1 MFKGITEP
9 KILESGGEAKFGNS
23 IDSSISKN
31 SQMSQLYISGG
42 SINIISSGID
52 EPGEINEKII
62 SELLTYDIK
71 EYINNNSNYC
81 FYSISNNK
89 QNHDIYNKIYKIR
102 KIEKDKNNFI
112 RCIIFSY
119 LENLV
124 LNNNKNSLK
133 EFGEKINTKELIS
146 EKNSMINDENK
157 KRVIDILNIIISNL
171 IKNNID
177 NAYTILLKSFIF
189 IKEFSV
195 FLNYLTRKLIYDFII
210 KNKNNFLSVDEPK
223 KICELLPKKYM
234 QNNNGNESSFN
245 NFLKD
250 LIDMNFEIPHN
261 EIYSK
266 VIPYIFEIDLNVIV
280 FNNKNFSDEN
290 EIKYKYKGNDNLNL
304 IYNEKEKY
312 FSINYPIDFYKKFEK
327 YLSIVSQ
334 VCKQCKNI
342 VETNNIFKLCEKC
355 LFNIIEEDNQI
366 YTFYLDYRSKNK
378 IEEYTKNHIKKI
390 IKALPGF
397 SFKIDN
403 KKVSLNELVKVH
415 GMNFNKLLLKIIQ
428 KVCLICNN
436 EVDNKKKD
444 IITLPCNCKICSK
457 CFNIYMEEINQRNE
471 TVTAD
476 EQNVVLPM
484 SECFCG
490 YEYNLKDFKK
500 FKDEVEKCGYN
511 EYLNEIEKA
520 IENNLMSRCIF
531 CHKYLNKVDRFLRLN
546 VKDEYDH
553 LICKDCSLKKNINL
567 ENDDNKVFQ
576 CPFCNKKHLIK
587 SWKDFSGFSDC
598 VIF

>member
-9 KILESGGEAKFGNS
+9 KILESGGEAKFG
-23 IDSSISKN
+23 SSISKN

-102 KIEKDKNNFI
+102 NIEKDKNNFI

-124 LNNNKNSLK
+124 LNKKKDVLK
-133 EFGEKINTKELIS
+133 EFGEKINNKELINV
-146 EKNSMINDENK
+146 KNSIINDENK

-177 NAYTILLKSFIF
+177 NAYSILLKSFIF

-223 KICELLPKKYM
+223 KIFELLPKKYR

-250 LIDMNFEIPHN
+250 IIDMNFEIPHN

-280 FNNKNFSDEN
+280 LNNKNFSDEN
-290 EIKYKYKGNDNLNL
+290 EIKYKYKGNDNLSL
-304 IYNEKEKY
+304 IYNEKGKY
-312 FSINYPIDFYKKFEK
+312 FSINYPKNYYQKFEK

-355 LFNIIEEDNQI
+355 LFNSIEVDNQI
-366 YTFYLDYRSKNK
+366 YTFYLDYRSKNIIK
-378 IEEYTKNHIKKI
+378 KFTENHINKI
-390 IKALPGF
+390 INALPDF
-397 SFKIDN
+397 FFKIDN
-403 KKVSLNELVKVH
+403 KKET
-415 GMNFNKLLLKIIQ
+415 FKLLLKIIQ

-457 CFNIYMEEINQRNE
+457 CFNIYMEEINQRNGKV
-471 TVTAD
+471 TVD

-490 YEYNLKDFKK
+490 YKYKLKDFNK
-500 FKDEVEKCGYN
+500 FKEEIEKCGYN
-511 EYLNEIEKA
+511 EYLNEIEIA

>member
-31 SQMSQLYISGG
+31 SQMSQLYVSGG

-52 EPGEINEKII
+52 DPGEINEKII

-124 LNNNKNSLK
+124 LNKNIDVLK
-133 EFGEKINTKELIS
+133 EFGEKINNKELINV
-146 EKNSMINDENK
+146 KNSIINDENK

-177 NAYTILLKSFIF
+177 NAYSILLKSFIF

-223 KICELLPKKYM
+223 KIFELLPKKYR

-250 LIDMNFEIPHN
+250 IIDMNFEIPHN

-266 VIPYIFEIDLNVIV
+266 VIPYIFEIDLNVRV
-280 FNNKNFSDEN
+280 LNNKNFSDEN
-290 EIKYKYKGNDNLNL
+290 EIKYKYKGNDNLSL
-304 IYNEKEKY
+304 IYNEKGKY
-312 FSINYPIDFYKKFEK
+312 FSINYPKNFYQKFEK

-355 LFNIIEEDNQI
+355 LFNSIEVDNQI
-366 YTFYLDYRSKNK
+366 YTFYLDYRSKNIIK
-378 IEEYTKNHIKKI
+378 KFTENHINKI
-390 IKALPGF
+390 INALPDF
-397 SFKIDN
+397 FFKIDN
-403 KKVSLNELVKVH
+403 KKET
-415 GMNFNKLLLKIIQ
+415 FKLLLKIIQ

-457 CFNIYMEEINQRNE
+457 CFNIYMEEIKQRNDKV
-471 TVTAD
+471 TVD

-490 YEYNLKDFKK
+490 YKYKLKDFNE
-500 FKDEVEKCGYN
+500 FKEEIEKCGYN
-511 EYLNEIEKA
+511 EYLNKIEKA

-587 SWKDFSGFSDC
+587 SWNDFSGFSDC

>member
-31 SQMSQLYISGG
+31 SQMSQLYVSGG

-52 EPGEINEKII
+52 DPGEINEKII

-124 LNNNKNSLK
+124 LNKKKDVLK
-133 EFGEKINTKELIS
+133 EFGEKINNKELINV
-146 EKNSMINDENK
+146 KNSIINDENK

-177 NAYTILLKSFIF
+177 NAYSILLKSFIF

-223 KICELLPKKYM
+223 KIFELLPKKYR

-250 LIDMNFEIPHN
+250 IIDMNFEIPHN

-280 FNNKNFSDEN
+280 LNNKNFSDEN
-290 EIKYKYKGNDNLNL
+290 EIKYKYKGNDNLSL
-304 IYNEKEKY
+304 IYNEKGKY
-312 FSINYPIDFYKKFEK
+312 FSINYPKNYYQKFEK

-355 LFNIIEEDNQI
+355 LFNSIEVDNQI
-366 YTFYLDYRSKNK
+366 YTFYLDYRSKNIIK
-378 IEEYTKNHIKKI
+378 KFTENHINKI
-390 IKALPGF
+390 INALPDF
-397 SFKIDN
+397 FFKIDN
-403 KKVSLNELVKVH
+403 KKET
-415 GMNFNKLLLKIIQ
+415 FKLLLKIMQ

-444 IITLPCNCKICSK
+444 IITLPFNCKICSK
-457 CFNIYMEEINQRNE
+457 CFNIYMEEIKQRNGKV
-471 TVTAD
+471 TVD

-490 YEYNLKDFKK
+490 YKYKLKDFNK
-500 FKDEVEKCGYN
+500 FKEEIEKCGYN

-520 IENNLMSRCIF
+520 IGNNLMSRCIF

>member
-31 SQMSQLYISGG
+31 SQMSQLYVSGG

-52 EPGEINEKII
+52 DPGEINEKII

-71 EYINNNSNYC
+71 EYINNNYNYC

-124 LNNNKNSLK
+124 LNKKKDVLK
-133 EFGEKINTKELIS
+133 EFGEKINNKELINV
-146 EKNSMINDENK
+146 KNSIINDENK

-177 NAYTILLKSFIF
+177 NAYSILLKSFIF

-223 KICELLPKKYM
+223 KIFELLPKKYR

-250 LIDMNFEIPHN
+250 IIDMNFEIPHN

-280 FNNKNFSDEN
+280 LNNKNFSDEN
-290 EIKYKYKGNDNLNL
+290 EIKYKYKGNDNLSL

-312 FSINYPIDFYKKFEK
+312 FSINYPKNFYQKFEK

-342 VETNNIFKLCEKC
+342 VETNNIFKLCENC
-355 LFNIIEEDNQI
+355 LFNSIEVDNQI
-366 YTFYLDYRSKNK
+366 YTFYLDYRSKNI
-378 IEEYTKNHIKKI
+378 IEKFTENHINKI
-390 IKALPGF
+390 IKALPDF
-397 SFKIDN
+397 FFNIDN
-403 KKVSLNELVKVH
+403 KKVTL
-415 GMNFNKLLLKIIQ
+415 NKLLLKIIQ

-457 CFNIYMEEINQRNE
+457 CFNIYMEEIKQRNYK
-471 TVTAD
+471 VSVD
-476 EQNVVLPM
+476 EQNVVLPI

-490 YEYNLKDFKK
+490 YKYKLKDFNE
-500 FKDEVEKCGYN
+500 FKEEIEKCGYN

-587 SWKDFSGFSDC
+587 SWNDFSGFSDC

>member
-9 KILESGGEAKFGNS
+9 KIIESGGEAKFG
-23 IDSSISKN
+23 SSISKN

-124 LNNNKNSLK
+124 LNKKKDVLK
-133 EFGEKINTKELIS
+133 EFGEKINNKELINV
-146 EKNSMINDENK
+146 KNSIINDENK

-177 NAYTILLKSFIF
+177 NAYSILLKSFIF

-223 KICELLPKKYM
+223 KIFELLPKKYR

-250 LIDMNFEIPHN
+250 IIDMNFEIPHN

-266 VIPYIFEIDLNVIV
+266 VIPYIFEIDLNVRV
-280 FNNKNFSDEN
+280 LNNKNFSDEN
-290 EIKYKYKGNDNLNL
+290 EIKYKYKGNDNLSL

-312 FSINYPIDFYKKFEK
+312 FSINYPKNFYQKFEK

-355 LFNIIEEDNQI
+355 LFNSIEVDNQI
-366 YTFYLDYRSKNK
+366 YTFYLDYRSKNI
-378 IEEYTKNHIKKI
+378 IEKFTENHINKI
-390 IKALPGF
+390 IKALPDF
-397 SFKIDN
+397 FFNIDN
-403 KKVSLNELVKVH
+403 KKVTL
-415 GMNFNKLLLKIIQ
+415 NKLLLKIIQ

-457 CFNIYMEEINQRNE
+457 CFNIYMEEIKQRNYK
-471 TVTAD
+471 VSVD
-476 EQNVVLPM
+476 EQNVVLPI

-490 YEYNLKDFKK
+490 YKYKLKDFNE
-500 FKDEVEKCGYN
+500 FKEEIEKYGYN
-511 EYLNEIEKA
+511 EYLKEIEKA

-587 SWKDFSGFSDC
+587 SWNDFSGFSDC

>member
-1 MFKGITEP
+1 MFEGITEP

-31 SQMSQLYISGG
+31 SQMSQLYVSGG

-52 EPGEINEKII
+52 DPGEINEKII

-124 LNNNKNSLK
+124 LNNNNNSLK
-133 EFGEKINTKELIS
+133 EFGEKINNKELINV
-146 EKNSMINDENK
+146 KNSIINDENK

-177 NAYTILLKSFIF
+177 NAYSILLKSFIF

-223 KICELLPKKYM
+223 KIFELLPKKYR

-250 LIDMNFEIPHN
+250 IIDMNFEIPHN

-280 FNNKNFSDEN
+280 LNNKNFSDEN
-290 EIKYKYKGNDNLNL
+290 EIKYKYKGNDNLSL
-304 IYNEKEKY
+304 IYNEKGKY
-312 FSINYPIDFYKKFEK
+312 FSINYPKNYYQKFEK

-355 LFNIIEEDNQI
+355 LFNSIEVDNQI
-366 YTFYLDYRSKNK
+366 YTFYLDYRSKNIIK
-378 IEEYTKNHIKKI
+378 KFTENHINKI
-390 IKALPGF
+390 INALPDF
-397 SFKIDN
+397 FFKIDN
-403 KKVSLNELVKVH
+403 KKET
-415 GMNFNKLLLKIIQ
+415 FKLLLKIIQ

-457 CFNIYMEEINQRNE
+457 CFNIYMEEINQRNGKV
-471 TVTAD
+471 TVD

-490 YEYNLKDFKK
+490 YKYKLKDFNK
-500 FKDEVEKCGYN
+500 FKEEIEKCGYN
-511 EYLNEIEKA
+511 EYLNEIEEA

-576 CPFCNKKHLIK
+576 CPFCNEKHLIK

>member
-1 MFKGITEP
+1 MFEGITEP
-9 KILESGGEAKFGNS
+9 KILESGGEAKFGDSS
-23 IDSSISKN
+23 IIDRSISKN
-31 SQMSQLYISGG
+31 SQMSQLYVSGG

-52 EPGEINEKII
+52 DPGEINEKII

-124 LNNNKNSLK
+124 LNKKKDVLK
-133 EFGEKINTKELIS
+133 EFGEKINNKELINV
-146 EKNSMINDENK
+146 KNSIINDENK

-177 NAYTILLKSFIF
+177 NAYSILLKSFIF

-223 KICELLPKKYM
+223 KIFELLPKKYR

-250 LIDMNFEIPHN
+250 IIDMNFEIPHN

-280 FNNKNFSDEN
+280 LNNKNFSDEN
-290 EIKYKYKGNDNLNL
+290 EIKYKYKGNDNLSL

-312 FSINYPIDFYKKFEK
+312 FSINYPKNFYQKFEK

-355 LFNIIEEDNQI
+355 LFNSIEVDNQI
-366 YTFYLDYRSKNK
+366 YTFYLDYRSKNIIK
-378 IEEYTKNHIKKI
+378 KFTENHINKI
-390 IKALPGF
+390 INALPDF
-397 SFKIDN
+397 FFKIDN
-403 KKVSLNELVKVH
+403 KKET
-415 GMNFNKLLLKIIQ
+415 FKLLLKIIQ

-457 CFNIYMEEINQRNE
+457 CFNIYMEEIKQRNDQ
-471 TVTAD
+471 VSVD

-490 YEYNLKDFKK
+490 YKYKLKDFNK
-500 FKDEVEKCGYN
+500 FKEEIEKCGYN
-511 EYLNEIEKA
+511 EYLNKIEKA

-587 SWKDFSGFSDC
+587 SWNDFSGFSDC

>member
-1 MFKGITEP
+1 MFEGITEP

-23 IDSSISKN
+23 SIIDRSISKN
-31 SQMSQLYISGG
+31 SQMSQLYVSGG

-52 EPGEINEKII
+52 DPGEINEKII

-102 KIEKDKNNFI
+102 NIEKDKNNFI

-124 LNNNKNSLK
+124 LNNNNNSLK
-133 EFGEKINTKELIS
+133 EFGEKINTKELIY

-223 KICELLPKKYM
+223 KIFELLPKKYR

-250 LIDMNFEIPHN
+250 IIDMNFEIPHN

-280 FNNKNFSDEN
+280 LNNKNFSDEN

-312 FSINYPIDFYKKFEK
+312 FSINYPIDFYQKFEK

-342 VETNNIFKLCEKC
+342 VETNNIFKLCENC

-366 YTFYLDYRSKNK
+366 YTFYLDY
-378 IEEYTKNHIKKI
+378 
-390 IKALPGF
+390 
-397 SFKIDN
+397 
-403 KKVSLNELVKVH
+403 
-415 GMNFNKLLLKIIQ
+415 
-428 KVCLICNN
+428 C
-436 EVDNKKKD
+436 
-444 IITLPCNCKICSK
+444 
-457 CFNIYMEEINQRNE
+457 
-471 TVTAD
+471 
-476 EQNVVLPM
+476 
-484 SECFCG
+484 
-490 YEYNLKDFKK
+490 
-500 FKDEVEKCGYN
+500 
-511 EYLNEIEKA
+511 
-520 IENNLMSRCIF
+520 
-531 CHKYLNKVDRFLRLN
+531 
-546 VKDEYDH
+546 
-553 LICKDCSLKKNINL
+553 
-567 ENDDNKVFQ
+567 
-576 CPFCNKKHLIK
+576 
-587 SWKDFSGFSDC
+587 
-598 VIF
+598 

>member
-9 KILESGGEAKFGNS
+9 KILESGGEAKFVNPSTTG
-23 IDSSISKN
+23 SSISKN
-31 SQMSQLYISGG
+31 SQMSQLYVSNG
-42 SINIISSGID
+42 SINMISSGID
-52 EPGEINEKII
+52 EPDEIYEKII

-102 KIEKDKNNFI
+102 NIEKDKNNFI

-124 LNNNKNSLK
+124 LNNNNNSLK
-133 EFGEKINTKELIS
+133 EFGEKINTKELIY

-280 FNNKNFSDEN
+280 LNNKNFSDEN
-290 EIKYKYKGNDNLNL
+290 EIKYKYKGNDNLSL
-304 IYNEKEKY
+304 IYNEKGKY
-312 FSINYPIDFYKKFEK
+312 FSINYPKNYYQKFEK

-342 VETNNIFKLCEKC
+342 VETNNIFKLCENC
-355 LFNIIEEDNQI
+355 LFNSIEVDNQI
-366 YTFYLDYRSKNK
+366 YTFYLDYRSKNIIK
-378 IEEYTKNHIKKI
+378 KFTENHINKI
-390 IKALPGF
+390 INALPDF
-397 SFKIDN
+397 FFKIDN
-403 KKVSLNELVKVH
+403 KKET
-415 GMNFNKLLLKIIQ
+415 FKLLLKIIQ

-457 CFNIYMEEINQRNE
+457 CFNIYMEEINQRNGKV
-471 TVTAD
+471 TVD
-476 EQNVVLPM
+476 EKNVVLPM

-511 EYLNEIEKA
+511 EYLNEIEIA

>member
-31 SQMSQLYISGG
+31 SQMSQLYVSGG

-52 EPGEINEKII
+52 DPGEINEKII

-124 LNNNKNSLK
+124 LNKNIDVLK
-133 EFGEKINTKELIS
+133 EFGEKINNKELINV
-146 EKNSMINDENK
+146 KNSIINDENK

-177 NAYTILLKSFIF
+177 NAYSILLKSFIF

-223 KICELLPKKYM
+223 KIFELLPKKYR

-250 LIDMNFEIPHN
+250 IIDMNFEIPHN

-266 VIPYIFEIDLNVIV
+266 VIPYIFEIDLNVRV
-280 FNNKNFSDEN
+280 LNNKNFSDEN
-290 EIKYKYKGNDNLNL
+290 EIKYKYKGNDNLSL
-304 IYNEKEKY
+304 IYNEKGKY
-312 FSINYPIDFYKKFEK
+312 FSINYPKNYYQKFEK

-355 LFNIIEEDNQI
+355 LFNSIEVDNQI
-366 YTFYLDYRSKNK
+366 YTFYLDYRSKNIIK
-378 IEEYTKNHIKKI
+378 KFTENHINKI
-390 IKALPGF
+390 INALPDF
-397 SFKIDN
+397 FFKIDN
-403 KKVSLNELVKVH
+403 KKET
-415 GMNFNKLLLKIIQ
+415 FKLLLKIIQ

-457 CFNIYMEEINQRNE
+457 CFNIYMEEIKQRNDKV
-471 TVTAD
+471 TVD

-490 YEYNLKDFKK
+490 YKYKLKDFNE
-500 FKDEVEKCGYN
+500 FKEEIEKCGYN
-511 EYLNEIEKA
+511 EYLNKIEKA

>member
-23 IDSSISKN
+23 GIIDSSISKN

-52 EPGEINEKII
+52 EPSEINEKII

-124 LNNNKNSLK
+124 LNKNIDVLK
-133 EFGEKINTKELIS
+133 EFGEKINKKELINV
-146 EKNSMINDENK
+146 KNSIINDENK

-177 NAYTILLKSFIF
+177 NAYSILLKSFIF

-223 KICELLPKKYM
+223 KIFELLPKKYR

-250 LIDMNFEIPHN
+250 IIDMNFEIPHN

-266 VIPYIFEIDLNVIV
+266 VIPYIFEIDLNVRV
-280 FNNKNFSDEN
+280 LNNKNFSDEN
-290 EIKYKYKGNDNLNL
+290 EIKYKYKGNDNLSL

-312 FSINYPIDFYKKFEK
+312 FSINYPKNFYQKFEK

-342 VETNNIFKLCEKC
+342 VETNNIFKLCENC
-355 LFNIIEEDNQI
+355 LFNSIEVDNQI
-366 YTFYLDYRSKNK
+366 YTFYLDYRSKNI
-378 IEEYTKNHIKKI
+378 IEKFTENNINKI
-390 IKALPGF
+390 IKALPDF
-397 SFKIDN
+397 FFNIDN
-403 KKVSLNELVKVH
+403 KKVTL
-415 GMNFNKLLLKIIQ
+415 NKLLLKIIQ

-457 CFNIYMEEINQRNE
+457 CFNIYMEEIKQRNYK
-471 TVTAD
+471 VSAD

-490 YEYNLKDFKK
+490 YKYKLKDFNE
-500 FKDEVEKCGYN
+500 FKEEIEKCGYN

-546 VKDEYDH
+546 VKD
-553 LICKDCSLKKNINL
+553 
-567 ENDDNKVFQ
+567 
-576 CPFCNKKHLIK
+576 
-587 SWKDFSGFSDC
+587 
-598 VIF
+598 

>member
-31 SQMSQLYISGG
+31 SQMSQLYVSGG

-52 EPGEINEKII
+52 DPGEINEKII

-124 LNNNKNSLK
+124 LNKNIDVLK
-133 EFGEKINTKELIS
+133 EFGEKINNKELINV
-146 EKNSMINDENK
+146 KNSIINDENK

-177 NAYTILLKSFIF
+177 NAYSILLKSFIF

-223 KICELLPKKYM
+223 KIFELLPKKYR

-250 LIDMNFEIPHN
+250 IIDMNFEIPHN

-280 FNNKNFSDEN
+280 LNNKNFSDEN
-290 EIKYKYKGNDNLNL
+290 EIKYKYKGNDNLSL
-304 IYNEKEKY
+304 IYNEKGKY
-312 FSINYPIDFYKKFEK
+312 FSINYPKNYYQKFEK

-355 LFNIIEEDNQI
+355 LFNSIEVDNQI
-366 YTFYLDYRSKNK
+366 YTFYLDYRSKNIIK
-378 IEEYTKNHIKKI
+378 KFTENHINKI
-390 IKALPGF
+390 INALPDF
-397 SFKIDN
+397 FFKIDN
-403 KKVSLNELVKVH
+403 KKET
-415 GMNFNKLLLKIIQ
+415 FKLLLKIIQ

-457 CFNIYMEEINQRNE
+457 CFNIYMEEIKQRNDKV
-471 TVTAD
+471 TVD

-490 YEYNLKDFKK
+490 YKYKLKDFNE
-500 FKDEVEKCGYN
+500 FKEEIEKYGYN
-511 EYLNEIEKA
+511 EYLKEIEKA

>member
-1 MFKGITEP
+1 MFEGITEP
-9 KILESGGEAKFGNS
+9 KILESGGEAKFGDSS
-23 IDSSISKN
+23 IIDRSISKN
-31 SQMSQLYISGG
+31 SQMSQLYVSGG

-102 KIEKDKNNFI
+102 KIEKDQNNFI

-124 LNNNKNSLK
+124 LNKNIDVLK
-133 EFGEKINTKELIS
+133 EFGEKINNKELINV
-146 EKNSMINDENK
+146 KNSIINDENK

-177 NAYTILLKSFIF
+177 NAYSILLKSFIF

-250 LIDMNFEIPHN
+250 IIDMNFEIPHN

-280 FNNKNFSDEN
+280 LNNKNFSDEN
-290 EIKYKYKGNDNLNL
+290 EIKYKYKGNDNLSL
-304 IYNEKEKY
+304 IYNEKGKY
-312 FSINYPIDFYKKFEK
+312 FSINYPKNYYQKFEK

-355 LFNIIEEDNQI
+355 LFNSIEVDNQI
-366 YTFYLDYRSKNK
+366 YTFYLDYRSKNIIK
-378 IEEYTKNHIKKI
+378 KFTENHINKI
-390 IKALPGF
+390 INALPDF
-397 SFKIDN
+397 FFKIDN
-403 KKVSLNELVKVH
+403 KKET
-415 GMNFNKLLLKIIQ
+415 FKLLLKIIQ

-457 CFNIYMEEINQRNE
+457 CFNIYMEEIKQRNDQ
-471 TVTAD
+471 VSVD

-490 YEYNLKDFKK
+490 YKYNLKDFKK

-511 EYLNEIEKA
+511 EYLNEIEEA

-587 SWKDFSGFSDC
+587 SWNDFSGFSDC

>member
-31 SQMSQLYISGG
+31 SQMSQLYVSGG

-52 EPGEINEKII
+52 DPGEINEKII

-124 LNNNKNSLK
+124 LNKKKDVLK
-133 EFGEKINTKELIS
+133 EFGEKINNKELINV
-146 EKNSMINDENK
+146 KNSIINDENK

-177 NAYTILLKSFIF
+177 NAYSILLKSFIF

-223 KICELLPKKYM
+223 KIFELLPKKYR

-250 LIDMNFEIPHN
+250 IIDMNFEIPHN

-280 FNNKNFSDEN
+280 LNNKNFSDEN
-290 EIKYKYKGNDNLNL
+290 EIKYKYKGNDNLSL

-312 FSINYPIDFYKKFEK
+312 FSINYPKNFYQKFEK

-342 VETNNIFKLCEKC
+342 VETNNIFKLCENC
-355 LFNIIEEDNQI
+355 LFNSIEVDNQI
-366 YTFYLDYRSKNK
+366 YTFYLDYRSKNI
-378 IEEYTKNHIKKI
+378 IEKFTENNINKI
-390 IKALPGF
+390 IKALPDF
-397 SFKIDN
+397 FFNIDN
-403 KKVSLNELVKVH
+403 KKVTL
-415 GMNFNKLLLKIIQ
+415 NKLLLKIIQ

-457 CFNIYMEEINQRNE
+457 CFNIYMEEIKQRNYLV
-471 TVTAD
+471 TVD

-490 YEYNLKDFKK
+490 YKYKLKDFNK
-500 FKDEVEKCGYN
+500 FKEEIEKCGYN
-511 EYLNEIEKA
+511 EYLNEIEEA

>member
-1 MFKGITEP
+1 MFEGITEP

-31 SQMSQLYISGG
+31 SQMSQLYVSGG

-52 EPGEINEKII
+52 DPGEINEKII

-102 KIEKDKNNFI
+102 NIEKDKNNFI

-124 LNNNKNSLK
+124 LNKKKDVLK
-133 EFGEKINTKELIS
+133 EFGEKINNKELINV
-146 EKNSMINDENK
+146 KNSIINDENK

-177 NAYTILLKSFIF
+177 NAYSILLKSFIF

-223 KICELLPKKYM
+223 KIFELLPKKYR

-250 LIDMNFEIPHN
+250 IIDMNFEIPHN

-280 FNNKNFSDEN
+280 LNNKNFSDEN
-290 EIKYKYKGNDNLNL
+290 EIKYKYKGNDNLSL
-304 IYNEKEKY
+304 IYNEKGKY
-312 FSINYPIDFYKKFEK
+312 FSINYPKNYYQKFEK

-342 VETNNIFKLCEKC
+342 VETNNIFKLCENC
-355 LFNIIEEDNQI
+355 LFNSIEVDNQI
-366 YTFYLDYRSKNK
+366 YTFYLDYRSKNI
-378 IEEYTKNHIKKI
+378 IEKFTENHINKI
-390 IKALPGF
+390 INALPDF
-397 SFKIDN
+397 FFKIDN
-403 KKVSLNELVKVH
+403 KKET
-415 GMNFNKLLLKIIQ
+415 FKLLLKIIQ

-457 CFNIYMEEINQRNE
+457 CFNIYMEEIKQRNDKV
-471 TVTAD
+471 TVD

-490 YEYNLKDFKK
+490 YKYKLKDFNK
-500 FKDEVEKCGYN
+500 FKEEIEKCGYN
-511 EYLNEIEKA
+511 EYLNEIEIA

>member
-1 MFKGITEP
+1 MFEGITEP

-23 IDSSISKN
+23 SIIDRSISKN
-31 SQMSQLYISGG
+31 SQMSQLYVSGG
-42 SINIISSGID
+42 SINIVSSGID

-124 LNNNKNSLK
+124 LNNNNNSLK
-133 EFGEKINTKELIS
+133 EFGEKINTKELIY

-223 KICELLPKKYM
+223 KIFELLPEKYM

-280 FNNKNFSDEN
+280 LNNKNFSDEN
-290 EIKYKYKGNDNLNL
+290 EIKYKYKGNDNLSL
-304 IYNEKEKY
+304 IYNEKGKY
-312 FSINYPIDFYKKFEK
+312 FSINYPKNYYQKFEK

-355 LFNIIEEDNQI
+355 LFNSIEVDNQI
-366 YTFYLDYRSKNK
+366 YTFYLDYRSKNIIK
-378 IEEYTKNHIKKI
+378 KFTENHINKI
-390 IKALPGF
+390 IKALPDF
-397 SFKIDN
+397 FFNIDN
-403 KKVSLNELVKVH
+403 KKVTL
-415 GMNFNKLLLKIIQ
+415 NKLLLKIIQ

-457 CFNIYMEEINQRNE
+457 CFNIYMEEIKQRNYK
-471 TVTAD
+471 VSVD
-476 EQNVVLPM
+476 EQNVVLPI

-490 YEYNLKDFKK
+490 HKYKLKDFNE
-500 FKDEVEKCGYN
+500 FKEEIEKCGYN

-520 IENNLMSRCIF
+520 IQNNLMSRCIF

-587 SWKDFSGFSDC
+587 SWNDFSGFSDC

>member
-9 KILESGGEAKFGNS
+9 KILESGGEAKFG
-23 IDSSISKN
+23 SSISKN
-31 SQMSQLYISGG
+31 SQMSQLYVSGG

-52 EPGEINEKII
+52 DPGEINEKII

-124 LNNNKNSLK
+124 LNKNIDVLK
-133 EFGEKINTKELIS
+133 EFGEKINNKELINV
-146 EKNSMINDENK
+146 KNSIINDENK

-177 NAYTILLKSFIF
+177 NAYSILLKSFIF

-223 KICELLPKKYM
+223 KIFELLPKKYR

-250 LIDMNFEIPHN
+250 IIDMNFEIPHN

-280 FNNKNFSDEN
+280 LNNKNFSDEN
-290 EIKYKYKGNDNLNL
+290 EIKYKYKGNDNLSL
-304 IYNEKEKY
+304 IYNEKGKY
-312 FSINYPIDFYKKFEK
+312 FSINYPKNFYQKFEK

-342 VETNNIFKLCEKC
+342 VETNNIFKLCENC
-355 LFNIIEEDNQI
+355 LFNSIEVDNQI
-366 YTFYLDYRSKNK
+366 YTFYLDYRSKNI
-378 IEEYTKNHIKKI
+378 IEKFTENNINKI
-390 IKALPGF
+390 INALPDF
-397 SFKIDN
+397 FFKIDN
-403 KKVSLNELVKVH
+403 KKET
-415 GMNFNKLLLKIIQ
+415 FKLLLKIIQ

-457 CFNIYMEEINQRNE
+457 CFNIYMEEIKQRNDL
-471 TVTAD
+471 VMVD

-490 YEYNLKDFKK
+490 YKYKLKDFNK
-500 FKDEVEKCGYN
+500 FKEEIEKCGYN
-511 EYLNEIEKA
+511 EYLNKIEKA

>member
-31 SQMSQLYISGG
+31 SQMSQLYVSGG

-52 EPGEINEKII
+52 DPGEINEKII

-124 LNNNKNSLK
+124 LNKNIDVLK
-133 EFGEKINTKELIS
+133 EFGEKINNKELINV
-146 EKNSMINDENK
+146 KNSIINDENK

-177 NAYTILLKSFIF
+177 NAYSILLKSFIF

-223 KICELLPKKYM
+223 KIFELLPKKYR

-250 LIDMNFEIPHN
+250 IIDMNFEIPHN

-280 FNNKNFSDEN
+280 LNNKNFSDEN
-290 EIKYKYKGNDNLNL
+290 EIKYKYKGNDNLSL
-304 IYNEKEKY
+304 IYNEKGKY
-312 FSINYPIDFYKKFEK
+312 FSINYPKNFYQKFEK

-355 LFNIIEEDNQI
+355 LFNSIEVDNQI
-366 YTFYLDYRSKNK
+366 YTFYLDYRSKNIIK
-378 IEEYTKNHIKKI
+378 KFTENHINKI
-390 IKALPGF
+390 INALPDF
-397 SFKIDN
+397 FFKIDN
-403 KKVSLNELVKVH
+403 KKET
-415 GMNFNKLLLKIIQ
+415 FKLLLKIIQ

-457 CFNIYMEEINQRNE
+457 CFNIYMEEIKQRNDKV
-471 TVTAD
+471 TVD

-490 YEYNLKDFKK
+490 YKYKLKDFNE
-500 FKDEVEKCGYN
+500 FKEEIEKCGYN

-587 SWKDFSGFSDC
+587 SWNDFSGFSDC

>member
-52 EPGEINEKII
+52 DPGEINEKII

-124 LNNNKNSLK
+124 LNKKKDVLK
-133 EFGEKINTKELIS
+133 EFGEKINNKELINV
-146 EKNSMINDENK
+146 KNSIINDENK

-177 NAYTILLKSFIF
+177 NAYSILLKSFIF

-223 KICELLPKKYM
+223 KIFELLPKKYR

-250 LIDMNFEIPHN
+250 IIDMNFEIPHN

-280 FNNKNFSDEN
+280 LNNKNFSDEN
-290 EIKYKYKGNDNLNL
+290 EIKYKYKGNDNLSL

-312 FSINYPIDFYKKFEK
+312 FSINYPKNFYQKFEK

-342 VETNNIFKLCEKC
+342 VETNNIFKLCENC
-355 LFNIIEEDNQI
+355 LFNSIEVDNQI
-366 YTFYLDYRSKNK
+366 YTFYLDYRSKNI
-378 IEEYTKNHIKKI
+378 IEKFTENHINKI
-390 IKALPGF
+390 IKALPDF
-397 SFKIDN
+397 FFNIDN
-403 KKVSLNELVKVH
+403 KKVTL
-415 GMNFNKLLLKIIQ
+415 NKLLLKIIQ

-457 CFNIYMEEINQRNE
+457 CFNIYMEEIKQRNYK
-471 TVTAD
+471 VSVD

-490 YEYNLKDFKK
+490 YKYKLKDFNK
-500 FKDEVEKCGYN
+500 FKEEIEKCGYN
-511 EYLNEIEKA
+511 EYLKEIEKA

-587 SWKDFSGFSDC
+587 SWNDFSGFSDC

>member
-31 SQMSQLYISGG
+31 SQMSQLYVSGG

-52 EPGEINEKII
+52 DPGEINEKII

-124 LNNNKNSLK
+124 LNKKKDVLK
-133 EFGEKINTKELIS
+133 EFGEKINNKELINV
-146 EKNSMINDENK
+146 KNSIINDENK

-177 NAYTILLKSFIF
+177 NAYSILLKSFIF

-223 KICELLPKKYM
+223 KIFELLPKKYR

-250 LIDMNFEIPHN
+250 IIDMNFEIPHN

-280 FNNKNFSDEN
+280 LNNKNFSDEN
-290 EIKYKYKGNDNLNL
+290 EIKYKYKGNDNLSL

-312 FSINYPIDFYKKFEK
+312 FSINYPKNFYQKFEK

-342 VETNNIFKLCEKC
+342 VETNNIFKLCENC
-355 LFNIIEEDNQI
+355 LFNSIEVDNQI
-366 YTFYLDYRSKNK
+366 YTFYLDYRSKNI
-378 IEEYTKNHIKKI
+378 IEKFTENNINKI
-390 IKALPGF
+390 INALPDF
-397 SFKIDN
+397 FFKIDN
-403 KKVSLNELVKVH
+403 KKET
-415 GMNFNKLLLKIIQ
+415 FKLLLKIIQ

-457 CFNIYMEEINQRNE
+457 CFNIYMEEIKQRNE
-471 TVTAD
+471 EVTVD

-490 YEYNLKDFKK
+490 YKYKLKDFNK
-500 FKDEVEKCGYN
+500 FKEEIEKCGYN
-511 EYLNEIEKA
+511 EYLNKIEKA

>member
-9 KILESGGEAKFGNS
+9 KRLESGGEAKFG
-23 IDSSISKN
+23 SSISKN

-102 KIEKDKNNFI
+102 NIEKDKNNFI

-124 LNNNKNSLK
+124 LNKKKDVLK
-133 EFGEKINTKELIS
+133 EFGEKINNKELINV
-146 EKNSMINDENK
+146 KNSIINDENK

-177 NAYTILLKSFIF
+177 NAYSILLKSFIF

-223 KICELLPKKYM
+223 KIFELLPKKYR

-250 LIDMNFEIPHN
+250 IIDMNFEIPHN

-280 FNNKNFSDEN
+280 LNNKNFSDEN
-290 EIKYKYKGNDNLNL
+290 EIKYKYKGNDNLSL
-304 IYNEKEKY
+304 IYNEKGKY
-312 FSINYPIDFYKKFEK
+312 FSINYPKNYYQKFEK

-355 LFNIIEEDNQI
+355 LFNSIEVDNQI
-366 YTFYLDYRSKNK
+366 YTFYLDYRSKNIIK
-378 IEEYTKNHIKKI
+378 KFTENHINKI
-390 IKALPGF
+390 INALPDF
-397 SFKIDN
+397 FFKIDN
-403 KKVSLNELVKVH
+403 KKET
-415 GMNFNKLLLKIIQ
+415 FKLLLKIIQ

-457 CFNIYMEEINQRNE
+457 CFNIYMEEIKQRNE
-471 TVTAD
+471 EVSVD

-490 YEYNLKDFKK
+490 YKYKLKDFNK
-500 FKDEVEKCGYN
+500 FKEEIEKCGYN
-511 EYLNEIEKA
+511 EYLNKIEKA

-553 LICKDCSLKKNINL
+553 LICKDCVLKKNINI

>member
-1 MFKGITEP
+1 MFEGITEP

-23 IDSSISKN
+23 SIIDRSISKN
-31 SQMSQLYISGG
+31 SQMSQLYVSGG
-42 SINIISSGID
+42 SINIVSSGID
-52 EPGEINEKII
+52 DPGEINEKII

-102 KIEKDKNNFI
+102 NIEKDKNNFI

-124 LNNNKNSLK
+124 LNNNNNSLK
-133 EFGEKINTKELIS
+133 EFGEKINTKELIY

-223 KICELLPKKYM
+223 KIFELLPEKYM

-266 VIPYIFEIDLNVIV
+266 VIPYIFEIDLNVRV
-280 FNNKNFSDEN
+280 LYNKNFSDEN
-290 EIKYKYKGNDNLNL
+290 EIKYKYKGNDNLSL
-304 IYNEKEKY
+304 IYNEKGKY
-312 FSINYPIDFYKKFEK
+312 FSINYPKNYYQKFEK

-355 LFNIIEEDNQI
+355 LFNSIEVDNQI
-366 YTFYLDYRSKNK
+366 YTFYLDYRSKNI
-378 IEEYTKNHIKKI
+378 IEKFTENNINKI
-390 IKALPGF
+390 IKALPDF
-397 SFKIDN
+397 FFNIDN
-403 KKVSLNELVKVH
+403 KKVTL
-415 GMNFNKLLLKIIQ
+415 NKLLLKIIQ

-457 CFNIYMEEINQRNE
+457 CFNIYMEEIKQRNE
-471 TVTAD
+471 EVSVD

-490 YEYNLKDFKK
+490 YKYKLKDFNK
-500 FKDEVEKCGYN
+500 FKEEIEKCGYN
-511 EYLNEIEKA
+511 EYLNKIEKA

-587 SWKDFSGFSDC
+587 SWNDFSGFSDC